1 MDFLKFLS
9 NLNGILYLVEMGQ
22 FILIL
27 KKDII
32 IY

>member
-1 MDFLKFLS
+1 MDFLRFLS
-9 NLNGILYLVEMGQ
+9 SLNGILYLVEMGQ
-22 FILIL
+22 LMLIL